1 MKMGVIKFAYGIILA
16 LAGISFAVDCP
27 VFAPTDVGHYTVY
40 ENSPQGLVVATIPI
54 ENVNS
59 DTNLTFEIISGDAQN
74 WAAKMFETRI
84 DGETGGDF
92 FAQVLVK
99 NSNLLDFES
108 KPHSYM
114 VSLTLKGSGSLEG
127 CQDSLIRTID
137 LIDVNE
143 SPKFKYDGY
152 TTELY
157 ENPNNGEIVKTLDV
171 LDPDTY
177 NVSKFGHLDF
187 KILGDNVPFA
197 MDSNRIV
204 VSDASRLNYEQ
215 LNNPRIG
222 FYVEVANCLGN
233 SEGTYTEY
241 CLYDTVSVTVVV
253 KDDRDPPY
261 IDVDADKDGYDDFAD
276 YCLENCD
283 TTNRGNG
290 DRYGDN
296 ILVIGV
302 DKNALEGTAVF
313 EYVVTDE
320 DDGQVSDLTATLTD
334 VYALRADTLFNVRK
348 IKHGDVWTVGVY
360 VAKTGCLK
368 SENLFRDY
376 TLKVTVRDS
385 DGKKD
390 EIRRVVRLLN
400 VAEKSSSSIASSS
413 SAKSSSSVASSSSVR
428 SSSSIVRSSSSVV
441 SSSSARSSSSVV
453 RSSSS
458 AVSSSSVHSSSSVV
472 KSSSSV
478 ASSSSIR
485 SSSSMVRVS
494 SSSLARY
501 SSSSRNGMSSSSR
514 DEIRSSSTLYME
526 LSSSSSSRMDWSS
539 SSLLEIASSSSNS
552 RNDVNSS
559 SSSHNDVN
567 LSSAY
572 RNDISSSSAF
582 YMELSSPSSRH
593 CEGTLCGPEAISSS
607 SRGFFIR
614 VSSSSEMFIDPRAR
628 RSSSSTEYFGDV
640 FAEPSFRV
648 KFLGPFQIV
657 IVMDAPIASVTN
669 RNFAVM
675 DLQGRVLR
683 QGTVYTTET
692 IVQGLGKGSYVVKVG
707 LGVRRV
713 NIQ

>member
-16 LAGISFAVDCP
+16 LAGISFAIDDP
-27 VFAPTDVGHYTVY
+27 VVNAAPALANDGADHYDVE
-40 ENSPQGLVVATIPI
+40 ENSIRGLVVAKFVV

-59 DTNLTFEIISGDAQN
+59 KNGLVLELESTDGLDVYVANLFDTEVYEIQDTVYAVITVK
-74 WAAKMFETRI
+74 AAP
-84 DGETGGDF
+84 DY
-92 FAQVLVK
+92 
-99 NSNLLDFES
+99 ES
-108 KPHSYM
+108 MPHAYGVM
-114 VSLTLKGSGSLEG
+114 LTLKDDGGSTGG
-127 CQDSLIRTID
+127 NQDTVIRTIN
-137 LIDVNE
+137 LVDVNE
-143 SPKFKYDGY
+143 APQFEITDQIFDI
-152 TTELY
+152 E
-157 ENPNNGEIVKTLDV
+157 ENCMNGDSLGTLSV
-171 LDPDTY
+171 SDPDMF
-177 NVSKFGHLDF
+177 NVARFGHLEYE
-187 KILGDNVPFA
+187 ILDKSTPFA

-204 VSDASRLNYEQ
+204 VADSALLNYEKLTPNTVFRFDVQ
-215 LNNPRIG
+215 
-222 FYVEVANCLGN
+222 VANCLRDAMTGKF
-233 SEGTYTEY
+233 SVS
-241 CLYDTVSVTVVV
+241 CRYDTLLVTVFV
-253 KDDRDPPY
+253 KDSYDPPR
-261 IDVDADKDGYDDFAD
+261 ILVDVDDDGLDDVDDK
-276 YCLENCD
+276 CIENCD
-283 TTNRGNG
+283 TTNRGSGNL
-290 DRYGDN
+290 RGDN

-302 DKNALEGTAVF
+302 DKNASGETAVF

-334 VYALRADTLFNVRK
+334 VYALGTDTLFNVRK

-428 SSSSIVRSSSSVV
+428 SSSSIVRSSSSV
-441 SSSSARSSSSVV
+441 
-453 RSSSS
+453 
-458 AVSSSSVHSSSSVV
+458 
-472 KSSSSV
+472 

-485 SSSSMVRVS
+485 SSSSMVRLS

-501 SSSSRNGMSSSSR
+501 SSSSRNGISSSSR
-514 DEIRSSSTLYME
+514 DEIRLSSTFYME

-539 SSLLEIASSSSNS
+539 SSVLEIILSSSSSCNDEVALSSSSNE
-552 RNDVNSS
+552 
-559 SSSHNDVN
+559 
-567 LSSAY
+567 
-572 RNDISSSSAF
+572 I
-582 YMELSSPSSRH
+582 
-593 CEGTLCGPEAISSS
+593 GSSS

-614 VSSSSEMFIDPRAR
+614 VSSSSEIFIDPRER

-648 KFLGPFQIV
+648 KFQGPFQIV

>member
-1 MKMGVIKFAYGIILA
+1 MKTGVVKFVCGIILA

-40 ENSPQGLVVATIPI
+40 ENSPQRLVVAIIPI
-54 ENVNS
+54 ENVSS
-59 DTNLTFEIISGDAQN
+59 DKNVALEIMSADSMN
-74 WAAKMFETRI
+74 WAAEMFEAEAVV
-84 DGETGGDF
+84 DNSGDVY
-92 FAQVLVK
+92 AQVFVK

-215 LNNPRIG
+215 LNNPRIA
-222 FYVEVANCLGN
+222 FNVEVANCLED
-233 SEGTYTEY
+233 SEGKYTEY

-283 TTNRGNG
+283 TTNRGSG

-348 IKHGDVWTVGVY
+348 MKHGDVWTVGVY

-368 SENLFRDY
+368 SEDLFRDY
-376 TLKVTVRDS
+376 ELKITVRDS

-400 VAEKSSSSIASSS
+400 VAEKSSSSVSSS
-413 SAKSSSSVASSSSVR
+413 SSTQSSSSVS
-428 SSSSIVRSSSSVV
+428 
-441 SSSSARSSSSVV
+441 SSSSARSSNSMQ

-458 AVSSSSVHSSSSVV
+458 AVSSSSGRYSSS
-472 KSSSSV
+472 
-478 ASSSSIR
+478 
-485 SSSSMVRVS
+485 VS
-494 SSSLARY
+494 SSSLARSSSSVSSSSSARSSSSMQRISSSAKSSSSAEY
-501 SSSSRNGMSSSSR
+501 SSSSRSGESSSSEELVYSSSSNELVYSSSSSDDEVMVSSSSR
-514 DEIRSSSTLYME
+514 
-526 LSSSSSSRMDWSS
+526 
-539 SSLLEIASSSSNS
+539 
-552 RNDVNSS
+552 
-559 SSSHNDVN
+559 
-567 LSSAY
+567 
-572 RNDISSSSAF
+572 
-582 YMELSSPSSRH
+582 
-593 CEGTLCGPEAISSS
+593 
-607 SRGFFIR
+607 RGFFIR
-614 VSSSSEMFIDPRAR
+614 VSSSSEMFIDPRER

-640 FAEPSFRV
+640 FAEPTFRV
-648 KFLGPFQIV
+648 KFQGPFQIV

>member
-1 MKMGVIKFAYGIILA
+1 MGVIKFAYGIILA
-16 LAGISFAVDCP
+16 LAGISFAIDDP
-27 VFAPTDVGHYTVY
+27 VVNAAPALANDGADHYDVE
-40 ENSPQGLVVATIPI
+40 ENSIRGLVVAKFVV

-59 DTNLTFEIISGDAQN
+59 KNGLVLELESTDGLDVYVANLFDTEVYEIQDTVYAVITVK
-74 WAAKMFETRI
+74 AAP
-84 DGETGGDF
+84 DY
-92 FAQVLVK
+92 
-99 NSNLLDFES
+99 ES
-108 KPHSYM
+108 MPHAYGVM
-114 VSLTLKGSGSLEG
+114 LTLKDDGGSTGG
-127 CQDSLIRTID
+127 NQDTVIRTIN
-137 LIDVNE
+137 LVDVNE
-143 SPKFKYDGY
+143 APQFEITDQIFDIEENCMNGY
-152 TTELY
+152 SL
-157 ENPNNGEIVKTLDV
+157 GTLSV
-171 LDPDTY
+171 SDPDMF
-177 NVSKFGHLDF
+177 NVARFGHLEYE
-187 KILGDNVPFA
+187 ILDKSTPFA

-204 VSDASRLNYEQ
+204 VADSAHLNYEKLTPNTVFRFDVQ
-215 LNNPRIG
+215 
-222 FYVEVANCLGN
+222 VANCLRNAMTGKF
-233 SEGTYTEY
+233 SVS
-241 CLYDTVSVTVVV
+241 CRYDTLLVTVFV
-253 KDDRDPPY
+253 KDSYDPPY
-261 IDVDADKDGYDDFAD
+261 IDVDTNKDGYDDFAD

-348 IKHGDVWTVGVY
+348 MKHGDVWTVGVY

-368 SENLFRDY
+368 SEDLFRDY
-376 TLKVTVRDS
+376 ELKITVRDS

-400 VAEKSSSSIASSS
+400 VAEKSSSSITSSSSVKSSSSAASSS
-413 SAKSSSSVASSSSVR
+413 SVHSSSSIVKSSSSIASSSSVR
-428 SSSSIVRSSSSVV
+428 SSSSRVRL
-441 SSSSARSSSSVV
+441 
-453 RSSSS
+453 
-458 AVSSSSVHSSSSVV
+458 
-472 KSSSSV
+472 
-478 ASSSSIR
+478 
-485 SSSSMVRVS
+485 S

-514 DEIRSSSTLYME
+514 DEIRSSSTFYME

-539 SSLLEIASSSSNS
+539 SSVLEIILSSSSSCNDEVALSSSSNE
-552 RNDVNSS
+552 
-559 SSSHNDVN
+559 
-567 LSSAY
+567 
-572 RNDISSSSAF
+572 I
-582 YMELSSPSSRH
+582 
-593 CEGTLCGPEAISSS
+593 GSSS

-614 VSSSSEMFIDPRAR
+614 VSSSSEIFIDPRER

-648 KFLGPFQIV
+648 KFQGPFQIV
-657 IVMDAPIASVTN
+657 IVMDEPIASVTN

>member
-40 ENSPQGLVVATIPI
+40 ENSPQRLVVAIIPI
-54 ENVNS
+54 ENVSS
-59 DTNLTFEIISGDAQN
+59 DKNVALEIMSADSMN
-74 WAAKMFETRI
+74 WAAEMFDAEAVV
-84 DGETGGDF
+84 DNSGDVY
-92 FAQVLVK
+92 AQVFVK

-114 VSLTLKGSGSLEG
+114 VSLTLKGSDGLDG
-127 CQDSLIRTID
+127 CQDSLIRTVD

-233 SEGTYTEY
+233 SEGMYTEY

-253 KDDRDPPY
+253 KDGSDPPY

-283 TTNRGNG
+283 ITNRGNG

-348 IKHGDVWTVGVY
+348 MKHGDVWTVGVY

-368 SENLFRDY
+368 SEDLFRDY
-376 TLKVTVRDS
+376 ELKITVRDS

-413 SAKSSSSVASSSSVR
+413 SAKSSSSSVVRSSSSTASSSSVR
-428 SSSSIVRSSSSVV
+428 SSSS
-441 SSSSARSSSSVV
+441 VV
-453 RSSSS
+453 R
-458 AVSSSSVHSSSSVV
+458 
-472 KSSSSV
+472 SSSSV

-494 SSSLARY
+494 SSSSAEY
-501 SSSSRNGMSSSSR
+501 SSSSRSG
-514 DEIRSSSTLYME
+514 E
-526 LSSSSSSRMDWSS
+526 SSSSSTRMDW
-539 SSLLEIASSSSNS
+539 
-552 RNDVNSS
+552 
-559 SSSHNDVN
+559 
-567 LSSAY
+567 
-572 RNDISSSSAF
+572 
-582 YMELSSPSSRH
+582 
-593 CEGTLCGPEAISSS
+593 SSS

-628 RSSSSTEYFGDV
+628 RSSSSTGYFGEV
-640 FAEPSFRV
+640 FAEPTFRV
-648 KFLGPFQIV
+648 KFQGPFQIV

>member
-1 MKMGVIKFAYGIILA
+1 MGVIKFAYGIILA

-40 ENSPQGLVVATIPI
+40 ENSPQRLVVAIIPI
-54 ENVNS
+54 ENVSS
-59 DTNLTFEIISGDAQN
+59 DKNVALEIMSADSMN
-74 WAAKMFETRI
+74 WAAEMFEAEAVV
-84 DGETGGDF
+84 DNSGDVY
-92 FAQVLVK
+92 AQVFVK

-114 VSLTLKGSGSLEG
+114 VSLTLKGSGGLDG

-177 NVSKFGHLDF
+177 NASKFGHLDF

-215 LNNPRIG
+215 LNNSRIG

-233 SEGTYTEY
+233 SEGPYTEY

-253 KDDRDPPY
+253 KDGSDPPY

-348 IKHGDVWTVGVY
+348 MKHGDVWTVGVY

-368 SENLFRDY
+368 SEDLFRDY
-376 TLKVTVRDS
+376 ELKITVRDS

-413 SAKSSSSVASSSSVR
+413 SAKSSSSAASSSSVR
-428 SSSSIVRSSSSVV
+428 SSSSVVRSSSSVV
-441 SSSSARSSSSVV
+441 SSSSVHSSSSIV

-458 AVSSSSVHSSSSVV
+458 IASSSSV
-472 KSSSSV
+472 
-478 ASSSSIR
+478 R
-485 SSSSMVRVS
+485 SSSSRVRLS

-514 DEIRSSSTLYME
+514 DEIRSSSTFYLE

-539 SSLLEIASSSSNS
+539 SSVLEIILSSSSSCNDEVALSSSSNE
-552 RNDVNSS
+552 
-559 SSSHNDVN
+559 
-567 LSSAY
+567 
-572 RNDISSSSAF
+572 I
-582 YMELSSPSSRH
+582 
-593 CEGTLCGPEAISSS
+593 GSSS

-614 VSSSSEMFIDPRAR
+614 VSSSSEIFIDPRER

>member
-40 ENSPQGLVVATIPI
+40 ENSPQRLVVAIIPI
-54 ENVNS
+54 ENVSS
-59 DTNLTFEIISGDAQN
+59 DKNVALEIMSADSMN
-74 WAAKMFETRI
+74 WAAEMFEAEAVV
-84 DGETGGDF
+84 DNSGDVY
-92 FAQVLVK
+92 AQVFVK

-127 CQDSLIRTID
+127 CQDTLIRTID

-296 ILVIGV
+296 ILVVGV
-302 DKNALEGTAVF
+302 DKNASGETAVF

-334 VYALRADTLFNVRK
+334 VYALGTDTLFNVRK

-453 RSSSS
+453 KSSSSIASSSSVRSSSS
-458 AVSSSSVHSSSSVV
+458 G
-472 KSSSSV
+472 
-478 ASSSSIR
+478 
-485 SSSSMVRVS
+485 VRLS

-514 DEIRSSSTLYME
+514 DEIRSSSTFYME

-539 SSLLEIASSSSNS
+539 SSVLEIILSSSSSCNDEVALSSSSNE
-552 RNDVNSS
+552 
-559 SSSHNDVN
+559 
-567 LSSAY
+567 
-572 RNDISSSSAF
+572 I
-582 YMELSSPSSRH
+582 
-593 CEGTLCGPEAISSS
+593 GSSS

-614 VSSSSEMFIDPRAR
+614 VSSSSEIFIDPRER
-628 RSSSSTEYFGDV
+628 RSSSSTGYFGEV

-675 DLQGRVLR
+675 DLLGRVLR

>member
-16 LAGISFAVDCP
+16 LAGISFAIDDP
-27 VFAPTDVGHYTVY
+27 VVNAAPALANDGADHYDVE
-40 ENSPQGLVVATIPI
+40 ENSIRGLVVAKFVV

-59 DTNLTFEIISGDAQN
+59 KNGLVLELESTDGLDVYVANLFDTEVYEIQDTVYAVITVK
-74 WAAKMFETRI
+74 AAP
-84 DGETGGDF
+84 DY
-92 FAQVLVK
+92 
-99 NSNLLDFES
+99 ES
-108 KPHSYM
+108 MPHAYGVM
-114 VSLTLKGSGSLEG
+114 LTLKDDGGSTGG
-127 CQDSLIRTID
+127 NQDTVIRTIN
-137 LIDVNE
+137 LVDVNE
-143 SPKFKYDGY
+143 APQFEITDQIFDIEENCMNGY
-152 TTELY
+152 SL
-157 ENPNNGEIVKTLDV
+157 GTLSV
-171 LDPDTY
+171 SDPDMF
-177 NVSKFGHLDF
+177 NVARFGHLEYE
-187 KILGDNVPFA
+187 ILDKSTPFA

-204 VSDASRLNYEQ
+204 VADSAHLNYEKLTPNTVFRFDVQ
-215 LNNPRIG
+215 
-222 FYVEVANCLGN
+222 VANCLRNAMTGKF
-233 SEGTYTEY
+233 SVS
-241 CLYDTVSVTVVV
+241 CRYDTLLVTVFV
-253 KDDRDPPY
+253 KDSYDPPY
-261 IDVDADKDGYDDFAD
+261 IDVDTNKDGYDDFAD

-348 IKHGDVWTVGVY
+348 MKHGDVWTVGVY

-368 SENLFRDY
+368 SEDLFRDY
-376 TLKVTVRDS
+376 ELKITVRDS

-400 VAEKSSSSIASSS
+400 VAEKSSSSITSSSSVKSSSSAASSS
-413 SAKSSSSVASSSSVR
+413 SVHSSSSIVKSSSSIASSSSVR
-428 SSSSIVRSSSSVV
+428 SSSSRVRL
-441 SSSSARSSSSVV
+441 
-453 RSSSS
+453 
-458 AVSSSSVHSSSSVV
+458 
-472 KSSSSV
+472 
-478 ASSSSIR
+478 
-485 SSSSMVRVS
+485 S

-514 DEIRSSSTLYME
+514 DEIRSSSTFYME

-539 SSLLEIASSSSNS
+539 SSVLEIILSSSSSCNDEVALSSSSNE
-552 RNDVNSS
+552 
-559 SSSHNDVN
+559 
-567 LSSAY
+567 
-572 RNDISSSSAF
+572 I
-582 YMELSSPSSRH
+582 
-593 CEGTLCGPEAISSS
+593 GSSS

-614 VSSSSEMFIDPRAR
+614 VSSSSEIFIDPRER

-648 KFLGPFQIV
+648 KFQGPFQIV
-657 IVMDAPIASVTN
+657 IVMDEPIASVTN

>member
-1 MKMGVIKFAYGIILA
+1 MGVIKFAYGIILA

-40 ENSPQGLVVATIPI
+40 ENSPQRLVVAIIPI

-99 NSNLLDFES
+99 NSALLDFES

-253 KDDRDPPY
+253 KDGSDPPY

-283 TTNRGNG
+283 ITNRGNG

-348 IKHGDVWTVGVY
+348 MKHGDVWTVGVY

-368 SENLFRDY
+368 SEDLFRDY
-376 TLKVTVRDS
+376 ELKITVRDS

-413 SAKSSSSVASSSSVR
+413 SAKSSSSTASSSSVR
-428 SSSSIVRSSSSVV
+428 SSSS
-441 SSSSARSSSSVV
+441 VV
-453 RSSSS
+453 R
-458 AVSSSSVHSSSSVV
+458 
-472 KSSSSV
+472 SSSSV

-485 SSSSMVRVS
+485 SSSSMQRISSSAKS
-494 SSSLARY
+494 SSSAEY
-501 SSSSRNGMSSSSR
+501 SSSSRSG
-514 DEIRSSSTLYME
+514 E
-526 LSSSSSSRMDWSS
+526 SSSSSTRMDWSS

-552 RNDVNSS
+552 RNDEVALSS
-559 SSSHNDVN
+559 SSNE
-567 LSSAY
+567 
-572 RNDISSSSAF
+572 I
-582 YMELSSPSSRH
+582 
-593 CEGTLCGPEAISSS
+593 GSSS

-628 RSSSSTEYFGDV
+628 RSSSSTGYFGEV
-640 FAEPSFRV
+640 FAEPTFRV
-648 KFLGPFQIV
+648 KFQGPFQIV

>member
-1 MKMGVIKFAYGIILA
+1 MGVIKFAYGIILA

-40 ENSPQGLVVATIPI
+40 ENSPQRLVVAIIPI
-54 ENVNS
+54 ENVSS
-59 DTNLTFEIISGDAQN
+59 DKNVALEIMSADSMN
-74 WAAKMFETRI
+74 WAAEMFEAEAVV
-84 DGETGGDF
+84 DNSGDVY
-92 FAQVLVK
+92 AQVFVK

-114 VSLTLKGSGSLEG
+114 VSLTLKGSGGLDG

-157 ENPNNGEIVKTLDV
+157 ENPNNGEIVKTLEV

-283 TTNRGNG
+283 TTNRGSGNL
-290 DRYGDN
+290 RGDN

-302 DKNALEGTAVF
+302 DKNASGETAVF

-320 DDGQVSDLTATLTD
+320 DDGQVSDLTVTFKD
-334 VYALRADTLFNVRK
+334 VYVFGADTLFNVRK
-348 IKHGDVWTVGVY
+348 MKHGNVWTVGVY
-360 VAKTGCLK
+360 VAKTGVLK
-368 SENLFRDY
+368 SEDIYRDY
-376 TLKVTVRDS
+376 ELKIMVCDS
-385 DGKKD
+385 DNKTD
-390 EIRRVVRLLN
+390 EIRRVIRLLDDP
-400 VAEKSSSSIASSS
+400 EKSSSSMASSS

-428 SSSSIVRSSSSVV
+428 SSSSAVRSSSSVV
-441 SSSSARSSSSVV
+441 SSSSVHSSSSIV

-458 AVSSSSVHSSSSVV
+458 IASSSSV
-472 KSSSSV
+472 
-478 ASSSSIR
+478 R
-485 SSSSMVRVS
+485 SSSSRVRLS

-501 SSSSRNGMSSSSR
+501 SSSSRNGMSSSS
-514 DEIRSSSTLYME
+514 TFYFE
-526 LSSSSSSRMDWSS
+526 LNSSSSGYCEGVLCGPEAISSSVDWSS
-539 SSLLEIASSSSNS
+539 DSFLEIASSSSNFHS
-552 RNDVNSS
+552 DI
-559 SSSHNDVN
+559 N

-572 RNDISSSSAF
+572 YYDISSSSPF
-582 YMELSSPSSRH
+582 YIELNSSSSGY
-593 CEGTLCGPEAISSS
+593 CEGELCSPEAVSSS

-614 VSSSSEMFIDPRAR
+614 VSSSSEIFIDPRER

-640 FAEPSFRV
+640 FAEPTFRV
-648 KFLGPFQIV
+648 KFQGPFQIV
-657 IVMDAPIASVTN
+657 IVMDEPIASVTN

>member
-16 LAGISFAVDCP
+16 LAGISFAIDDP
-27 VFAPTDVGHYTVY
+27 VVNAAPALANDGADHYDVE
-40 ENSPQGLVVATIPI
+40 ENSIRGLVVAKFVV

-59 DTNLTFEIISGDAQN
+59 KNGLVLELESTDGLDVYVANLFDTEVYEIQDTLYAVITVK
-74 WAAKMFETRI
+74 AAP
-84 DGETGGDF
+84 DY
-92 FAQVLVK
+92 
-99 NSNLLDFES
+99 ES
-108 KPHSYM
+108 MPHAYGVM
-114 VSLTLKGSGSLEG
+114 LTLKDDGGSTGG
-127 CQDSLIRTID
+127 NQDTVIRTIN
-137 LIDVNE
+137 LVDVNE
-143 SPKFKYDGY
+143 APQFEITDQIFDIEENCMNGY
-152 TTELY
+152 SL
-157 ENPNNGEIVKTLDV
+157 GTLSV
-171 LDPDTY
+171 SDPDMF
-177 NVSKFGHLDF
+177 NVARFGHLEYE
-187 KILGDNVPFA
+187 ILDKSTPFA

-204 VSDASRLNYEQ
+204 VADSALLNYEKLTPNTVFRFDVQ
-215 LNNPRIG
+215 
-222 FYVEVANCLGN
+222 VANCLRDAMTGKF
-233 SEGTYTEY
+233 SVS
-241 CLYDTVSVTVVV
+241 CRYDTLLVTVFV
-253 KDDRDPPY
+253 KDSYDPPR
-261 IDVDADKDGYDDFAD
+261 ILVDVDDDGLDDVDDK
-276 YCLENCD
+276 CIENCD

-302 DKNALEGTAVF
+302 DKNTQKGATVF
-313 EYVVTDE
+313 EYVVFDE
-320 DDGQVSDLTATLTD
+320 DYGQVSDLTPTLKD
-334 VYALRADTLFNVRK
+334 NDWNGADSLFGARMM
-348 IKHGDVWTVGVY
+348 KHGDIWTVGAY
-360 VAKTGCLK
+360 ITREGGLK
-368 SENLFRDY
+368 SENIFGAYDV
-376 TLKVTVRDS
+376 TVTVRDS
-385 DGKKD
+385 DGETD
-390 EIRRVVRLLN
+390 EIRRIIMVKDES
-400 VAEKSSSSIASSS
+400 EKSSSSMASSS
-413 SAKSSSSVASSSSVR
+413 SATSSSSVASSSSVR
-428 SSSSIVRSSSSVV
+428 SSSS
-441 SSSSARSSSSVV
+441 VV

-458 AVSSSSVHSSSSVV
+458 TASSSSVRSSSSVV

-478 ASSSSIR
+478 ASSSSIC

-514 DEIRSSSTLYME
+514 DEIRSSSTFYME

-539 SSLLEIASSSSNS
+539 SSVLEIILSSSSSCNDEVALSSSSNE
-552 RNDVNSS
+552 
-559 SSSHNDVN
+559 
-567 LSSAY
+567 
-572 RNDISSSSAF
+572 I
-582 YMELSSPSSRH
+582 
-593 CEGTLCGPEAISSS
+593 GSSS

-648 KFLGPFQIV
+648 KFQGPFQIV

>member
-1 MKMGVIKFAYGIILA
+1 MKMGAIKFAYGIILA

-40 ENSPQGLVVATIPI
+40 ENSPQRLVVAIIPI
-54 ENVNS
+54 ENVSS
-59 DTNLTFEIISGDAQN
+59 DKNVALEIMSADSMN
-74 WAAKMFETRI
+74 WAAEMFEAEAVV
-84 DGETGGDF
+84 DNSGDVY
-92 FAQVLVK
+92 AQVFVK

-108 KPHSYM
+108 KPHSYR
-114 VSLTLKGSGSLEG
+114 VSLTLKGSGGLDG

-253 KDDRDPPY
+253 KDGSDPPY

-283 TTNRGNG
+283 TTNRGSG
-290 DRYGDN
+290 DGYGDN

-348 IKHGDVWTVGVY
+348 MKHGDVWTVGVY

-368 SENLFRDY
+368 SEDLFRDY
-376 TLKVTVRDS
+376 ELKITVRDS

-413 SAKSSSSVASSSSVR
+413 SAKSSSSVASSSS
-428 SSSSIVRSSSSVV
+428 
-441 SSSSARSSSSVV
+441 ARSSSSMQ
-453 RSSSS
+453 RISSSAKSSSS
-458 AVSSSSVHSSSSVV
+458 AE
-472 KSSSSV
+472 
-478 ASSSSIR
+478 
-485 SSSSMVRVS
+485 
-494 SSSLARY
+494 Y
-501 SSSSRNGMSSSSR
+501 SSSSRSGESSSSEELVYSSSSNELVYSSSSSDDEVMVSSSSR
-514 DEIRSSSTLYME
+514 
-526 LSSSSSSRMDWSS
+526 
-539 SSLLEIASSSSNS
+539 
-552 RNDVNSS
+552 
-559 SSSHNDVN
+559 
-567 LSSAY
+567 
-572 RNDISSSSAF
+572 
-582 YMELSSPSSRH
+582 
-593 CEGTLCGPEAISSS
+593 
-607 SRGFFIR
+607 RGFFIR
-614 VSSSSEMFIDPRAR
+614 VSSSSEMFIDLRAR
-628 RSSSSTEYFGDV
+628 RSSSSTEYFGEV

>member
-1 MKMGVIKFAYGIILA
+1 MGVIKFAYGIILA

-27 VFAPTDVGHYTVY
+27 VFAPTDAGHYTVY
-40 ENSPQGLVVATIPI
+40 ENSPQRLVAIIPI
-54 ENVNS
+54 ENVSS
-59 DTNLTFEIISGDAQN
+59 DKNVALEIMSADSMN
-74 WAAKMFETRI
+74 WAAEMFEAEAVV
-84 DGETGGDF
+84 DNSGDVY
-92 FAQVLVK
+92 AQVFVK

-114 VSLTLKGSGSLEG
+114 ISLTLKGSGGLDG

-215 LNNPRIG
+215 LNNPRIA
-222 FYVEVANCLGN
+222 FNVEVANCLED
-233 SEGTYTEY
+233 SEGKYTEY

-253 KDDRDPPY
+253 KDGSDPPY
-261 IDVDADKDGYDDFAD
+261 IDVDTDKDGYDDFAD

-283 TTNRGNG
+283 ATNRGNG

-368 SENLFRDY
+368 SEDLFRDY
-376 TLKVTVRDS
+376 ELKITVQDP

-400 VAEKSSSSIASSS
+400 VTEKSSSSIASSS

-428 SSSSIVRSSSSVV
+428 SSSS
-441 SSSSARSSSSVV
+441 VV

-458 AVSSSSVHSSSSVV
+458 TASSNSVRSSSSVV

-514 DEIRSSSTLYME
+514 DKISSSSTSYME
-526 LSSSSSSRMDWSS
+526 FSSSSSSRMDWSS
-539 SSLLEIASSSSNS
+539 SSVLEIILSSSSSCNDEVALSSSSNE
-552 RNDVNSS
+552 
-559 SSSHNDVN
+559 
-567 LSSAY
+567 
-572 RNDISSSSAF
+572 
-582 YMELSSPSSRH
+582 M
-593 CEGTLCGPEAISSS
+593 GSSS

-614 VSSSSEMFIDPRAR
+614 VSSSSEIFIDPRER

>member
-1 MKMGVIKFAYGIILA
+1 MGGIKFAYGIILA

-40 ENSPQGLVVATIPI
+40 ENSPQRLVVAIIPI
-54 ENVNS
+54 ENVSS
-59 DTNLTFEIISGDAQN
+59 DKNVALEIMSADSMN
-74 WAAKMFETRI
+74 WAAKMFETWI

-92 FAQVLVK
+92 FAQVFVK

-108 KPHSYM
+108 KPHSYR

-215 LNNPRIG
+215 LNNPRIA
-222 FYVEVANCLGN
+222 FNVEVANCLED
-233 SEGTYTEY
+233 SEGKYTEY

-348 IKHGDVWTVGVY
+348 MKHGDVWTVGVY

-368 SENLFRDY
+368 SEDLFRDY
-376 TLKVTVRDS
+376 ELKITVRDS

-400 VAEKSSSSIASSS
+400 VAEKSSSSVSSS
-413 SAKSSSSVASSSSVR
+413 SSTQSSSSVS
-428 SSSSIVRSSSSVV
+428 
-441 SSSSARSSSSVV
+441 SSSSARSSNSMQ

-458 AVSSSSVHSSSSVV
+458 AVSSSSGRYSSS
-472 KSSSSV
+472 
-478 ASSSSIR
+478 
-485 SSSSMVRVS
+485 VS
-494 SSSLARY
+494 SSSLARSSSSVSSSSSARSSSSMQRISSSAKSSSSAEY
-501 SSSSRNGMSSSSR
+501 SSSSRSGESSSSEELVYSSSSNELVYSSSSSDDEVMVSSSSR
-514 DEIRSSSTLYME
+514 
-526 LSSSSSSRMDWSS
+526 
-539 SSLLEIASSSSNS
+539 
-552 RNDVNSS
+552 
-559 SSSHNDVN
+559 
-567 LSSAY
+567 
-572 RNDISSSSAF
+572 
-582 YMELSSPSSRH
+582 
-593 CEGTLCGPEAISSS
+593 
-607 SRGFFIR
+607 RGFFIR
-614 VSSSSEMFIDPRAR
+614 VSSSSEMFIDPRER

-648 KFLGPFQIV
+648 KFQGPFQIV

>member
-1 MKMGVIKFAYGIILA
+1 MGAIKFAYGIILA

-40 ENSPQGLVVATIPI
+40 ENSPQRLVVAIIPI
-54 ENVNS
+54 ENVSS
-59 DTNLTFEIISGDAQN
+59 DKNVALEIMSADSMN
-74 WAAKMFETRI
+74 WAAEMFEAEAVV
-84 DGETGGDF
+84 DNSGDVY
-92 FAQVLVK
+92 AQVFVK

-108 KPHSYM
+108 KPHSYR
-114 VSLTLKGSGSLEG
+114 VSLTLKGSGGLDG

-253 KDDRDPPY
+253 KDGSDPPY

-283 TTNRGNG
+283 TTNRGSG
-290 DRYGDN
+290 DGYGDN

-348 IKHGDVWTVGVY
+348 MKHGDVWTVGVY

-368 SENLFRDY
+368 SEDLFRDY
-376 TLKVTVRDS
+376 ELKITVRDS

-413 SAKSSSSVASSSSVR
+413 SAKSSSSVASSSS
-428 SSSSIVRSSSSVV
+428 
-441 SSSSARSSSSVV
+441 ARSSSSMQ
-453 RSSSS
+453 RISSSAKSSSS
-458 AVSSSSVHSSSSVV
+458 AE
-472 KSSSSV
+472 
-478 ASSSSIR
+478 
-485 SSSSMVRVS
+485 
-494 SSSLARY
+494 Y
-501 SSSSRNGMSSSSR
+501 SSSSRSGESSSSEELVYSSSSNELVYSSSSSDDEVMVSSSSR
-514 DEIRSSSTLYME
+514 
-526 LSSSSSSRMDWSS
+526 
-539 SSLLEIASSSSNS
+539 
-552 RNDVNSS
+552 
-559 SSSHNDVN
+559 
-567 LSSAY
+567 
-572 RNDISSSSAF
+572 
-582 YMELSSPSSRH
+582 
-593 CEGTLCGPEAISSS
+593 
-607 SRGFFIR
+607 RGFFIR
-614 VSSSSEMFIDPRAR
+614 VSSSSEMFIDLRAR
-628 RSSSSTEYFGDV
+628 RSSSSTEYFGEV